1 MLRVADG
8 SFVGDSSA
16 RWHLAVRDAWLRKL
30 PCREATAVK
39 KLVII
44 VFVSVLIGSVQ
55 GAAAQEFVAPPM
67 GEPLGPQAMEQFSAP
82 GAGSGTRGY
91 EIQGSGM
98 RGELPGIE
106 LPASPTPAP
115 AQPSQNYIPDPVASG
130 DLQPALQPI
139 EQGSDFEVQLCE
151 PAVLEST
158 GTWLRRG
165 FWYSEFDVLLMDR
178 IWRRDNIVL
187 AFQSNGGPGSVL
199 ALEGGRQGAEAT
211 PRLKLGRFLFR
222 DHKNRD
228 HAAEFILYGGGQWT
242 KDGRLDAAG
251 DGNTLSV
258 NGLAGNLDSFD
269 GATSM
274 QYDYD
279 SRFNNFELN
288 YHVKSRMRRDRMEL
302 EPSGQWV
309 RRAQPSVS
317 RSLIAGVRYF
327 NLSEDFDWNAF
338 GIDDDNN
345 AATDT
350 QSGNYRV
357 RADNDLIGTQ
367 LGFSWTYE
375 TARWSLGVKNK
386 SGMYLNRTDV
396 DSSFEVT
403 GGVTSGDNDIRVDN
417 LSFISEGS
425 LIGKW
430 HLKPNF
436 SLRAGLEIMYVSSVA
451 HASEQLNFVPVS
463 TSQTVASGDSTFMG
477 GLIGFEGYW

>member
-1 MLRVADG
+1 M
-8 SFVGDSSA
+8 
-16 RWHLAVRDAWLRKL
+16 
-30 PCREATAVK
+30 K

-44 VFVSVLIGSVQ
+44 SFGVLIGFVQ
-55 GAAAQEFVAPPM
+55 GATAQEFVAPPA
-67 GEPLGPQAMEQFSAP
+67 GVPIGPPPMEQYSAP
-82 GAGSGTRGY
+82 GGGSGTRGFV
-91 EIQGSGM
+91 EVQDSGM
-98 RGELPGIE
+98 HGGELPGIE
-106 LPASPTPAP
+106 LPPNPIPT
-115 AQPSQNYIPDPVASG
+115 QEFPSQEYIPEPVSSG

-139 EQGSDFEVQLCE
+139 EQGPAYNQSGDYEVQLCD
-151 PAVLEST
+151 PALLEST

-178 IWRRDNIVL
+178 IWRKDNITL
-187 AFQSNGGPGSVL
+187 AFQTNGGPGSIL

-242 KDGRLDAAG
+242 KGGRLDAAG
-251 DGNTLSV
+251 VGNTLTV
-258 NGLAGNLDSFD
+258 NALAGNLATFD

-274 QYDYD
+274 AYDYN

-288 YHVKSRMRRDRMEL
+288 YHVKSRMRKDRMEL

-309 RRAQPSVS
+309 RRAQPSTT
-317 RSLIAGVRYF
+317 RSFIAGVRYF
-327 NLSEDFDWNAF
+327 NLSEDFGWDAF
-338 GIDDDNN
+338 GIDDDNDI
-345 AATDT
+345 ATDPQT
-350 QSGNYRV
+350 GNYRV

-375 TARWSLGVKNK
+375 TARWSLGLKNK
-386 SGMYLNRTDV
+386 SGMYLNHTDV
-396 DSSFEVT
+396 NSDFEVT
-403 GGVTSGDNDIRVDN
+403 GGVTSGNNDIAVDN
-417 LSFISEGS
+417 LSFITEGS

-463 TSQTVASGDSTFMG
+463 TSQSVAQGDSTFMG